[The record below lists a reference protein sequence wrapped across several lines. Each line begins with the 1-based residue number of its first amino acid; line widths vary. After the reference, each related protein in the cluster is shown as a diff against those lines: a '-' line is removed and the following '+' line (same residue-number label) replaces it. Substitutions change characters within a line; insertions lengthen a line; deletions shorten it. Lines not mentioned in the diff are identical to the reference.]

1 MMRRGT
7 LPVQQVR
14 TVNLA
19 HPVATMTAAGAMVE
33 AVDPMAGSSSS
44 APEAM
49 RVRALTEVL
58 QAMTNTRATSVNLAP
73 THIWAACAF
82 ASRATKVLLVV
93 NPIRFA
99 PALMRWADAGA
110 IVVAIAMAAVDR
122 KVDVEATAPVAARLI
137 PCAPVSDAC
146 ANPSV
151 VQVKPLECLAI
162 GLTAV

>member
-1 MMRRGT
+1 MTRRGT

-33 AVDPMAGSSSS
+33 AVDPMAGSSS

-58 QAMTNTRATSVNLAP
+58 QAMTNTMATSVNLAP
-73 THIWAACAF
+73 TRIWAACAF
-82 ASRATKVLLVV
+82 ASLATKVRPAV
-93 NPIRFA
+93 NPIRCA
-99 PALMRWADAGA
+99 PALMHWADAGA
-110 IVVAIAMAAVDR
+110 IVAAIAMAAVDR
-122 KVDVEATAPVAARLI
+122 KAGVGATAPVAARLI

-146 ANPSV
+146 ANPPV
-151 VQVKPLECLAI
+151 VQVKRLGCPAS
-162 GLTAV
+162 G

>member
-1 MMRRGT
+1 MMPRGT
-7 LPVQQVR
+7 LPAQQVR
-14 TVNLA
+14 MVNLA

-33 AVDPMAGSSSS
+33 AVDPMAGSSS

-49 RVRALTEVL
+49 RGRALIVVL
-58 QAMTNTRATSVNLAP
+58 QAMTNTRVTSVNLAP

-82 ASRATKVLLVV
+82 ASRATKVHLVV
-93 NPIRFA
+93 NPIRCA

-110 IVVAIAMAAVDR
+110 IVAAIAMAAVDR
-122 KVDVEATAPVAARLI
+122 KVDVEATGPVAARLI